1 MRSRQQH
8 VLYDLAEAV
17 NRAGALAELYD
28 KALEAITS
36 AVNADRASILLF
48 DEDGVMRF
56 KAWRRL
62 SDEYRRA
69 VEGHSPWRTDQP
81 SPQPIVVGRI
91 AKSEL
96 DPGLGGRHSAGRH

>member
-8 VLYDLAEAV
+8 VLYDLAETV
-17 NRAGALAELYD
+17 NRAGALADLYD

-56 KAWRRL
+56 KAWRRMSVRL
-62 SDEYRRA
+62 LIPVLRDNSLMI
-69 VEGHSPWRTDQP
+69 RT
-81 SPQPIVVGRI
+81 SSGFNR
-91 AKSEL
+91 KL
-96 DPGLGGRHSAGRH
+96 TGT